1 MFCDARSSFLALEMS
16 LPLTARASREVLYQ
30 GDDSLANHEI
40 GKVKVSLLVA
50 ADKERARFVLL
61 RILLGI
67 LGSSSGS
74 KRALGV
80 GESREVTKK
89 KINTSLSTK
98 KIRRPCNSSRKK
110 KKTQHWQN

>member
-1 MFCDARSSFLALEMS
+1 MFGDARSSFLALEMS
-16 LPLTARASREVLYQ
+16 LPLTARARREVLYQ

-61 RILLGI
+61 LILLGI

-89 KINTSLSTK
+89 SIHHFL
-98 KIRRPCNSSRKK
+98 PRK
-110 KKTQHWQN
+110 